1 LSGFSPDPLETQEQN
16 KKGRLMLS
24 ENGILRLSKDWKVF
38 AIKLSGVLSKMVE
51 DQMLV
56 ISDKHSKRFIQ
67 FAAQGGF
74 GLRAEIS
81 SNAYLSESDRLTGIQ
96 IAQLIQ
102 AGWGAPTGKPGEST
116 PESDPDGSPNFFID
130 FPAPIE
136 TARIATQ
143 AVTAL
148 SEILRIPHPG
158 FLQYEAFDTDGKT
171 LVFSR
176 LGIKRM
182 EKEEQN
188 NLGSIARRLLDALRE
203 ITNLKDLDFDKD
215 GDVSLRYGSISMFVS
230 VIGNPPWIRFY
241 AQLVQGVRETHKL
254 HARLNELNSDIG
266 FMHFFVRDKTIYAIS
281 EITASHF
288 QYAVLAKTMQN
299 FSKIA
304 DGINEMLQDEFGRK
318 MTRPTHAKS
327 VMIH

>member
-1 LSGFSPDPLETQEQN
+1 
-16 KKGRLMLS
+16 MHS
-24 ENGILRLSKDWKVF
+24 ENGALHISKDWNVF

-56 ISDKHSKRFIQ
+56 ISEKDSSRFVQ

-96 IAQLIQ
+96 IAQLIK
-102 AGWGAPTGKPGEST
+102 AGWGAATGKPSESI

-158 FLQYEAFDTDGKT
+158 FLQYEAFDTDGNA

-176 LGIKRM
+176 LGIKRK
-182 EKEEQN
+182 EKEEQA
-188 NLGSIARRLLDALRE
+188 NLGSIARRLLAALRE
-203 ITNLKDLDFDKD
+203 ITNLKDLDYDKN
-215 GDVSLRYGSISMFVS
+215 GNIALRYGSITMFVR
-230 VIGNPPWIRFY
+230 VIGNPSWIRFY
-241 AQLVQGVRETHKL
+241 APLVQDVRETHKL

-266 FMHFFVRDKTIYAIS
+266 FMHLFIRDKTIYAIS
-281 EITASHF
+281 EITALPL
-288 QYAVLAKTMQN
+288 QYAVLEQTMRL
-299 FSKIA
+299 FSTIA
-304 DGINEMLQDEFGRK
+304 DGVDEMLQVEFGGNTMHPRQV
-318 MTRPTHAKS
+318 RSA
-327 VMIH
+327 MIH